1 MEMEALTI
9 TCKHLN
15 LEHDSAVAKL
25 RKQKHAAHQ
34 VAHRLKRKLRQ
45 LELTNRLL
53 LVTYL
58 AGSAHT
64 RILQEQIERRT
75 EAELHD
81 YPEV

>member
-1 MEMEALTI
+1 MEALTI

-45 LELTNRLL
+45 LELSNHLL
-53 LVTYL
+53 LMAYM
-58 AGSAHT
+58 AGTAHN
-64 RILQEQIERRT
+64 RVLQEQLQQRV
-75 EAELHD
+75 EAELQD
-81 YPEV
+81 FNDT